1 MTVFNVHH
9 TTYRCKKP
17 AKASNCCSGL
27 AIASISACC
36 ILDAGSCEVIAGPT
50 FDRLIQSGCTAG
62 LEKLIDRLGNIEL
75 SLGLVYRVM
84 VALRKVFT

>member
-1 MTVFNVHH
+1 VQETSQGI
-9 TTYRCKKP
+9 K
-17 AKASNCCSGL
+17 CCSDL
-27 AIASISACC
+27 AIASISACS

-50 FDRLIQSGCTAG
+50 FDRLIQTGCTAG
-62 LEKLIDRLGNIEL
+62 LEKLIDRLGNNEL